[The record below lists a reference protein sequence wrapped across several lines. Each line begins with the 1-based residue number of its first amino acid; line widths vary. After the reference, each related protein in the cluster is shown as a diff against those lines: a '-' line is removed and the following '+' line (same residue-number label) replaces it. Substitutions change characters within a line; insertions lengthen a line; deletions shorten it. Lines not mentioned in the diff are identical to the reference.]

1 MNVDQKRIVSFLKEG
16 STYPHKVS
24 KVEIKETHI
33 SWVFLTGKFAYK
45 VKKEVKFGGILDF
58 TTLHLRKKFCQKEI
72 DLNRVLCKG
81 MYRDVV
87 KIIEEKGKPE
97 IVNLQ
102 HRGKPLEYAVK
113 MLEIPQKYL
122 MDNLVI
128 NNRIDNKTV
137 DNLVNILVRFH
148 HSTPTSRK
156 IKKFGSVR
164 EIMKTVNENF
174 TTLSKLTKVNPLLE
188 RKLVQFVQ
196 NNRDLF
202 NQRIKE
208 NKIRDIHG
216 DLHLQNIFVVKNK
229 FYLYDRIE
237 FNDSL
242 RYGDVANDVGHL
254 AMDFDYYGKENLRKH
269 FVSRYISKSGDKN
282 LDRIIYFMMCFKACV
297 RAKVSQFRANNESDA
312 RKRLEHI
319 NESKNRFKVAE
330 SYLDFF

>member
-1 MNVDQKRIVSFLKEG
+1 MNENQKRIVRFLKER

-24 KVEIKETHI
+24 RIEIKETHI

-58 TTLHLRKKFCQKEI
+58 TTLQLRKKFCQREI
-72 DLNRVLCKG
+72 VLNRVLCKD
-81 MYRDVV
+81 MYLGVV
-87 KIIEEKGKPE
+87 KIIEENGKPR

-102 HRGKPLEYAVK
+102 HRGKSLEYAVK
-113 MLEIPQKYL
+113 MLDIPQQYL

-128 NNRIDNKTV
+128 NNRIDYKTV
-137 DNLVNILVRFH
+137 DNLVNLLVRFH
-148 HSTPTSRK
+148 HSTPTNPK

-164 EIMKTVNENF
+164 EIMKTINENF
-174 TTLSKLTKVNPLLE
+174 TTLSKLTKVNSLLE

-196 NNRDLF
+196 NNKDLF

-216 DLHLQNIFVVKNK
+216 DLHLQNIFIVKNK

-242 RYGDVANDVGHL
+242 RYGDVASDVAHL

-269 FVSRYISKSGDKN
+269 FVSRYISKSGDRN
-282 LDRIIYFMMCFKACV
+282 LNRIIYFMMCFKACV

-312 RKRLEHI
+312 RKRLGYSS
-319 NESKNRFKVAE
+319 ESKNRFKVAE